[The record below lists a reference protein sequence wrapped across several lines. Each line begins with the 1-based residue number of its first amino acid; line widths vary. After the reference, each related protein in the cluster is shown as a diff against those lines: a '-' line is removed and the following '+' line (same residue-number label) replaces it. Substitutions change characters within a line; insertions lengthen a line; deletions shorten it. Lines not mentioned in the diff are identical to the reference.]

1 VSVARGGPR
10 ASRPHLRTERAGG
23 TPAVQVTERLLSLL
37 DHIGIERA
45 HVATQIPGD
54 VAGLAAAHAERLGGI
69 VLCAPVRLDPEP
81 FLGVAERVLMIA
93 GEYGPTEAVT
103 TRAWSRMPAA
113 ERLLLDNYEA
123 QGWSDVVAD
132 CTGEIAGQMASFLA
146 RFPADAPKV
155 SGEGSHAG
163 ISYRIEGSGPALIL
177 SPFFLSATQWDAA
190 VPALSEHFTVIRLG
204 GRHLGGVAALE
215 DRASM
220 PTYRAMFR
228 SVVDLL
234 APKPGEMI
242 LDVGSGAGSLDRL
255 LARWTGGANKITTV
269 DASPYLLREAAAL
282 AAEEGLA
289 IDFTPGNAEAL
300 PFPDSSFDCVFSVTV
315 LEECDA
321 DKAIAEI
328 VRVTKPGGRVGIVV
342 RAIDLPQWW
351 HLDLPDAIRAKV
363 TPPPQSVGRGGV
375 ADQSLYR
382 RMKQAGLGDVVCFPF
397 LLTLD
402 QPEGPIWRYRE
413 DHVLALLD
421 ADERGVWLEARAKA
435 EAEGLLM
442 MANPLHCA
450 VGTKR

>member
-1 VSVARGGPR
+1 M
-10 ASRPHLRTERAGG
+10 
-23 TPAVQVTERLLSLL
+23 
-37 DHIGIERA
+37 
-45 HVATQIPGD
+45 ATQIPGD
-54 VAGLAAAHAERLGGI
+54 IAGLATAHPDRVGGV

-81 FLGVAERVLMIA
+81 FLGMADRILMIA

-132 CTGEIAGQMASFLA
+132 CTGEIVGQMAAFLGK
-146 RFPADAPKV
+146 FPADAPKV

-190 VPALSEHFTVIRLG
+190 VPALSERFTVIRLG

-228 SVVDLL
+228 GVVDLL
-234 APKPGEMI
+234 APKPGEAI

-255 LARWTGGANKITTV
+255 LAKWTGGANKITTV

-351 HLDLPDAIRAKV
+351 HLDLSDAIRAKV

-375 ADQSLYR
+375 ADKSLYR
-382 RMKQAGLGDVVCFPF
+382 RMKRAGLGDLVCFPF

-402 QPEGPIWRYRE
+402 RPEGPIWRYRE
-413 DHVLALLD
+413 DHILALLD
-421 ADERGVWLEARAKA
+421 ADERAAWLEARAKA
-435 EAEGLLM
+435 ETEGLLM

-450 VGTKR
+450 VGRKA

>member
-1 VSVARGGPR
+1 MSKGPDTGGMPAAPVS
-10 ASRPHLRTERAGG
+10 
-23 TPAVQVTERLLSLL
+23 ERLISLL
-37 DHIGIERA
+37 DHLGVGRA

-54 VAGLAAAHAERLGGI
+54 IAGLAAAHPDRLAGI

-81 FLGVAERVLMIA
+81 FVPVAERVLMIA

-103 TRAWSRMPAA
+103 TRAWSRLPEAG
-113 ERLLLDNYEA
+113 RLLLDNYEA

-132 CTGEIAGQMASFLA
+132 CSGEIAGQMASFLGK
-146 RFPADAPKV
+146 FPADPPKV
-155 SGEGSHAG
+155 SGDGSHAG
-163 ISYRIEGSGPALIL
+163 ISYRIEGSGPALLL
-177 SPFFLSATQWDAA
+177 SPFFLAPTQWDKA
-190 VPALSEHFTVIRLG
+190 VPALAERFTVIRLG

-234 APKPGEMI
+234 APRAGETI

-255 LARWTGGANKITTV
+255 LARWTGGANAITTV

-300 PFPDSSFDCVFSVTV
+300 PFPDASFDCVFSVTV

-321 DKAIAEI
+321 DKAIAEM
-328 VRVTKPGGRVGIVV
+328 VRVARPGGRIGIVV

-351 HLDLPDAIRAKV
+351 HLDLPDALRAKL

-375 ADQSLYR
+375 ADRSLYR
-382 RMKQAGLGDVVCFPF
+382 RMKRAGIENLACFPF

-402 QPEGPIWRYRE
+402 QPDGPIWRYRE
-413 DHVLALLD
+413 DYVLALLD
-421 ADERGVWLEARAKA
+421 AEERRVWQEARTKA
-435 EAEGLLM
+435 AADGLLM

-450 VGTKR
+450 VGRKG

>member
-1 VSVARGGPR
+1 
-10 ASRPHLRTERAGG
+10 
-23 TPAVQVTERLLSLL
+23 
-37 DHIGIERA
+37 
-45 HVATQIPGD
+45 
-54 VAGLAAAHAERLGGI
+54 
-69 VLCAPVRLDPEP
+69 
-81 FLGVAERVLMIA
+81 
-93 GEYGPTEAVT
+93 
-103 TRAWSRMPAA
+103 MP
-113 ERLLLDNYEA
+113 
-123 QGWSDVVAD
+123 
-132 CTGEIAGQMASFLA
+132 
-146 RFPADAPKV
+146 
-155 SGEGSHAG
+155 
-163 ISYRIEGSGPALIL
+163 
-177 SPFFLSATQWDAA
+177 A
-190 VPALSEHFTVIRLG
+190 VPALSERFTVIRLG

-228 SVVDLL
+228 SLVDLL
-234 APKPGEMI
+234 APKPGETI

-255 LARWTGGANKITTV
+255 LAKWTGGANKITTV

-282 AAEEGLA
+282 AAEDGLS

-300 PFPDSSFDCVFSVTV
+300 PFPDSSFDCVFTVTV

-351 HLDLPDAIRAKV
+351 HLDLPDAIRAEGDAAAAI
-363 TPPPQSVGRGGV
+363 GRARRGRR
-375 ADQSLYR
+375 QSLYR
-382 RMKQAGLGDVVCFPF
+382 RMKRARFDDLVCFPF

-421 ADERGVWLEARAKA
+421 ADERAAWLEARAKA

-442 MANPLHCA
+442 DGQPATLRSRAEGVAAGPPRR
-450 VGTKR
+450 GRI

>member
-1 VSVARGGPR
+1 LFD
-10 ASRPHLRTERAGG
+10 HLG
-23 TPAVQVTERLLSLL
+23 LS
-37 DHIGIERA
+37 RA

-54 VAGLAAAHAERLGGI
+54 IAGLAAGHSERLGGI

-81 FLGVAERVLMIA
+81 LLDVADRVLMIA

-103 TRAWSRMPAA
+103 NRAWSRLPAA
-113 ERLLLDNYEA
+113 DRLLLDNYEA
-123 QGWSDVVAD
+123 HGWSDVVAD
-132 CTGEIAGQMASFLA
+132 CTGEIAGRMASFLGGFA
-146 RFPADAPKV
+146 ADAPKR

-163 ISYRIEGSGPALIL
+163 ISYRIEGNGPALIL

-190 VPALSEHFTVIRLG
+190 VPALAERFSVIRLG

-234 APKPGEMI
+234 APQPGEAI

-255 LARWTGGANKITTV
+255 LATWTGGANTITTI

-282 AAEEGLA
+282 AAEDGLA

-300 PFPDSSFDCVFSVTV
+300 PFPDASFDCVFSVTV

-321 DKAIAEI
+321 DKAIAEM
-328 VRVTKPGGRVGIVV
+328 VRVAKPGGRVGIVV

-351 HLDLPDAIRAKV
+351 HLDLPDPIRAKV

-382 RMKQAGLGDVVCFPF
+382 RMKQAGLGELVCFPF

-402 QPEGPIWRYRE
+402 RPEGPIWRYRE

-421 ADERGVWLEARAKA
+421 AEERAVWLEARAKA
-435 EAEGLLM
+435 EAAGLLM

-450 VGTKR
+450 VGRKG